1 MDTYNIQFYDLLSRA
16 LGEGESVQSFLD
28 NTMALKYNSLQL
40 DGFTFDPF
48 MQTDFTFEQVL
59 GEVGLNATAQ
69 YYDLDSP
76 PLPDGTPGFKSYTGK
91 IPRMKKVEYFNE
103 DKLRKMRLVE
113 DRKSAT
119 ADQIA
124 EIAYQQL
131 FITVDNLI
139 GGHTN
144 ALTYQR
150 HQAVSTGKFT
160 INATNNPKGI
170 KDIVIDYHV
179 PAANKTTLS
188 GNSRWWTSATHTDAN
203 KGSAADPVKDMVAIV
218 EKARKAGIRGHFEVN
233 IDFLKEVVNHP
244 AVIAQIGI
252 SVLPVA
258 AAAQQSS
265 YAGIMTYEAKKS
277 ALEGLVGAPI
287 KAIDSL
293 VPIEGIDK
301 ANKAFVKANVDAFEK
316 DVLVFV
322 PDGNIGVVKTVE
334 PIAIEGGQYG
344 SFYGGKLLLTV
355 GVDYVK
361 KCQGFY
367 TEMTSLVIPSVPQFM
382 WYLYPCDP
390 TAS

>member
-16 LGEGESVQSFLD
+16 LGPGESIQSFLD
-28 NTMALKYNSLQL
+28 NTLALKYNSLQL
-40 DGFTFDPF
+40 DGFAFEPF
-48 MQTDFTFEQVL
+48 MQTDFTFEQVF

-76 PLPDGTPGFKSYTGK
+76 ALPDGTPGLKSFTGK

-103 DKLRKMRLVE
+103 DKLRKMKLVE
-113 DRKSAT
+113 DRRSTSA
-119 ADQIA
+119 AQIA

-150 HQAVSTGKFT
+150 HQAVSAGKFT

-170 KDIVIDYHV
+170 KNVVIDYHV
-179 PAANKTTLS
+179 PAENKTTLTS
-188 GNSRWWTSATHTDAN
+188 TARWWTSTTHTQAN
-203 KGSAADPVKDMVAIV
+203 EGSAADPIKDLKDMVQT
-218 EKARKAGIRGHFEVN
+218 ARNKGIRGHFEVN
-233 IDFLKEVVNHP
+233 IDYLKECLAHSKVLSVIGTAMLP
-244 AVIAQIGI
+244 ASDSTAQVAYARIQPYE
-252 SVLPVA
+252 VLKRNL
-258 AAAQQSS
+258 
-265 YAGIMTYEAKKS
+265 EA
-277 ALEGLVGAPI
+277 LLGVDI

-293 VPIEGIDK
+293 VPIESIDK
-301 ANKAFVKANVDAFEK
+301 TEKAFTRSNVPAFNK
-316 DVLVFV
+316 DVWVLV
-322 PDGNIGVVKTVE
+322 PDGQIGIVKTVE

-361 KCQGFY
+361 KCQSY
-367 TEMTSLVIPSVPQFM
+367 NTEMTSLVIPSVPQFM
-382 WYLYPCDP
+382 WYLFPN
-390 TAS
+390 A